1 MAIKTLLVRIR
12 TILAI
17 AAFFCTPTLAAQEPV
32 VVPDFTKGAQIPTGA
47 KHDWNLGPTG
57 LRGWIFSDRLVTTD
71 ARQILV
77 TAVDEGSPAATMFEV
92 GDVILGVA
100 GKPFSYD
107 PRTEFGKAV
116 TEAETNVGEGKLSL
130 IRWRAGHS
138 EEVVVRVP
146 VLGRFSATAPFD
158 CEKSTRLLNDGCKAL
173 AARMVKPGYAEM
185 NAIPRA
191 LNALALL
198 ASGNAEYL
206 PLIKNEAEWAAR
218 FSTGG
223 MQTWYYGYCTV
234 FLAEYVLATGDT
246 SVLPGLERLA
256 KEAAEGQSAVGSW
269 GHGFAIP
276 DGRLG
281 GYGMMNSPGLV
292 LTIGL
297 VLAREAG
304 VRDAA
309 VDAAIER
316 SAALLRFYIG
326 KGSIP
331 YGDHAPWMEGHED
344 NGKCGMGA
352 VLFNAL
358 GEAKGAEFFSR
369 MSVAAHG
376 PERDCGHTGNYFN
389 MLWAMPGVALSGPDA
404 SGAWM
409 SEFGA
414 WYFDLARRWDGSYA
428 HQGPPENGNDSYE
441 GWDATG
447 TYLLAYAMPLK
458 KIRLAGAGASV
469 VPTLDVAAATSLI
482 ADGCGW
488 SNKDRTSAYDK
499 LSAEQLVERLGSW
512 SPIVRE
518 RAAMALSRRKDVPV
532 SAIIALLDAPGIE
545 ARYGACQALSLLGD
559 RAAPAFESLQRCLA
573 DNDLWLRIKAA
584 DALANLGPS
593 AKSAVPKLLELLSE
607 VDTVNDPRGM
617 QQRYLSFALFGSDG
631 GMLRGSLDGV
641 DREALYRAVR
651 AALKN
656 QDGRARSSL
665 SSVYRNL
672 SLEDITPLL
681 PAIHR
686 AIVEPAPSGEMFAD
700 GIRVEGLRLFATY
713 KIAEG
718 IPACVAYARAQN
730 PWESQVRTPELMKI
744 LLSYGTHAKAVIP
757 ELTRL
762 ATYFEKEEPNFPAE
776 LMKLKA
782 EAVRDAIRDIEASTE
797 TPTLV
802 HLDAG
807 VEGNAPNAP
816 SADATTAPLKVFIL
830 AGQSNM
836 QGHAAISTFDS
847 LADDPKTAPLLHE
860 MRGPDGKPRVSDRV
874 WITSVGCLGDAY
886 SDLTEAKGRL
896 TAGFGAPENKIG
908 PEFTFGIF
916 MEKAVD
922 APILII
928 KTSWG
933 GRSLHTDFRPPSAG
947 PFVMAKETQELWD
960 KHPEGA
966 HGIPKV
972 EDRPKV
978 FAERAAATGVYY
990 REMIKHVK
998 HVLKD
1003 IKRVVPEYDEKQG
1016 YELAGFV
1023 WFQGFNDY
1031 VDGGVYP
1038 NQDKPG
1044 GYDAYADLLGHFIRD
1059 VRKDLSAPTLPFVIG
1074 VMGIDGMKGDNQG
1087 PMMHFRAA
1095 QRAPATLD
1103 EFKGNVF
1110 AVETAPFWDDELNEL
1125 HERMDRLNDALN
1137 AQFNR
1142 TPEMTDDDKDR
1153 ARKKAIEESFTPE
1166 ELRRLRSGVSNGGY
1180 HYLGAAKIMAPIGK
1194 AFADALIRASAA
1206 TK

>member
-1 MAIKTLLVRIR
+1 MRIQTLLMRIG

-17 AAFFCTPTLAAQEPV
+17 ALLLHAPTAAAAREPV
-32 VVPDFTKGAQIPTGA
+32 VVPDFTKGAQIPKGA

-57 LRGWIFSDRLVTTD
+57 LRGWMYCSSLVTTD
-71 ARQILV
+71 ARQIRV
-77 TAVDEGSPAATMFEV
+77 TTVDQGSPAAATFQV

-116 TEAETNVGEGKLSL
+116 TQAETKAGDGKLSL
-130 IRWRAGHS
+130 TRWRAGRS
-138 EEVVVRVP
+138 EEVVLSLPVR
-146 VLGRFSATAPFD
+146 GSFSATAPFACD
-158 CEKSTRLLNDGCKAL
+158 KSSRLLNEGCKAL
-173 AARMVKPGYAEM
+173 AARMSKPGYAQM
-185 NAIPRA
+185 DAIPRT
-191 LNALALL
+191 LNAVALL

-206 PLIKNEAEWAAR
+206 PLVKAEAEWAAG
-218 FSTGG
+218 FSTDS
-223 MQTWYYGYCTV
+223 MQTWYYAYCTV
-234 FLAEYVLATGDT
+234 FLAEYVLATGDE
-246 SVLPGLERLA
+246 SVMPGLKRLA
-256 KEAAEGQSAVGSW
+256 REAAEGQSAVGSW

-297 VLAREAG
+297 ALAREAG
-304 VRDAA
+304 VRDAE
-309 VDAAIER
+309 VAASIER
-316 SAALLRFYIG
+316 SATLLRFYIG
-326 KGSIP
+326 KGSVP
-331 YGDHAPWMEGHED
+331 YGDHHPWMEGHED
-344 NGKCGMGA
+344 NGKCGMAA

-389 MLWAMPGVALSGPDA
+389 MLWAMPGVALSGPNA

-409 SEFGA
+409 NEFGA
-414 WYFDLARRWDGSYA
+414 WYFDLARRWDGSYP
-428 HQGPPENGNDSYE
+428 HQGPPEREHDSYE

-458 KIRLAGAGASV
+458 KIRLTGAGKSV
-469 VPTLDVAAATSLI
+469 VPALDVPAATSLI
-482 ADGCGW
+482 ADGHGW
-488 SNKDRTSAYDK
+488 NNKDRHSAYDK
-499 LSAEQLVERLGSW
+499 LSADQLVERLGSW

-518 RAAMALSRRKDVPV
+518 RTAIAMSRRKEVPLA
-532 SAIIALLDAPGIE
+532 AIIKLLDAPGID
-545 ARYGACQALSLLGD
+545 ARYGACQALSAIGD
-559 RAAPAFESLQRCLA
+559 RAAPAFEALQRCLS
-573 DNDLWLRIKAA
+573 DNDLWLRVKAA
-584 DALANLGPS
+584 EALASMGPS
-593 AKSAVPKLLELLSE
+593 AKPAVPKLLELLAE
-607 VDTVNDPRGM
+607 VDRVNDPRGM
-617 QQRYLSFALFGSDG
+617 QQRYLTFALFGSDG
-631 GMLRGSLDGV
+631 GMLHGSLDGV

-651 AALKN
+651 AGLKN

-672 SLEDITPLL
+672 SVQDIKPLL
-681 PAIHR
+681 PAIYR

-700 GIRVEGLRLFATY
+700 GIRVEGLRLFA
-713 KIAEG
+713 KHRISEG
-718 IPACVAYARAQN
+718 IRACVEYARAQN
-730 PWESQVRTPELMKI
+730 PWESQLRTPELMKI

-757 ELTRL
+757 ELNKL
-762 ATYFEKEEPNFPAE
+762 ATYFEREEQNFPEE

-782 EAVRDAIRDIEASTE
+782 ECVRDTIRDIEASTE
-797 TPTLV
+797 TPTLN
-802 HLDAG
+802 HLEVKPEA
-807 VEGNAPNAP
+807 VAHKT
-816 SADATTAPLKVFIL
+816 ATKPLKVYIL

-847 LADDPKTAPLLHE
+847 LADDPKTASLLKE
-860 MRGPDGKPRVSDRV
+860 MRGPGGTPRTCERV

-886 SDLTEAKGRL
+886 SDLTEAKGKL
-896 TAGFGAPENKIG
+896 TAGFGAPEDKIG

-916 MEKAVD
+916 MEKAAD
-922 APILII
+922 NPILII

-933 GRSLHTDFRPPSAG
+933 GRSLHTDFRSPSAG

-966 HGIPKV
+966 HGIPKL
-972 EDRPKV
+972 EERPKV

-990 REMIKHVK
+990 REMIRHVK

-1031 VDGGVYP
+1031 VDSGVYP
-1038 NQDKPG
+1038 NQDNPG
-1044 GYDAYADLLGHFIRD
+1044 GYDLYADLLAHFIRD
-1059 VRKDLSAPTLPFVIG
+1059 VRKDLSTPKLPFVIG
-1074 VMGIDGMKGDNQG
+1074 VMGIDGMKGDSKA

-1095 QRAPATLD
+1095 QRKPATLE
-1103 EFKGNVF
+1103 EFKGNIL
-1110 AVETAPFWDDELNEL
+1110 AVETAPCWDDDLEALQ
-1125 HERMDRLNDALN
+1125 ERMDRLNDTLEAE
-1137 AQFNR
+1137 FNR
-1142 TPEMTDDDKDR
+1142 TPKMTDQEKDK
-1153 ARKKAIEESFTPE
+1153 ARQKATAEKFTPE

-1194 AFADALIRASAA
+1194 AYADALIAA
-1206 TK
+1206 HAAKK